1 MSLTIKNSKVNV
13 EAPAEIHFRTWHLFY
28 LTALIAVGMFAAG
41 VYSLVI
47 SGVVLATWW
56 ILYGKGISRTICVV
70 VVVVTTL
77 ACLLLPPRF
86 VYYER
91 PRWADSANNIR
102 QCVIGMLNYESDR
115 GHCPPAW
122 LEDETGMPMHSWRVL
137 LLPYLEQDRLYAQY
151 NFDEPWNGPNNSKL
165 VDQMPEIYRDP
176 YSSHWT
182 GETIYKLVLDE
193 GSFSTTGEGRPL
205 DDAVDGAAS
214 TIVVVEDRANPVNW
228 MKPDG
233 ISINDAIAAC
243 LNKETCHY
251 GAVETNYIKGSR
263 FHNVATLDGAM
274 HRISPDTDP
283 ELLRAA
289 MRSADGVSPDL
300 PELSCDNFVHKP
312 GGYVGLVLYV
322 LLLGLPGWFLRKRST
337 V

>member
-1 MSLTIKNSKVNV
+1 MKNSKVNV

-56 ILYGKGISRTICVV
+56 ILYGKGISRRICVV
-70 VVVVTTL
+70 VVVVVFL
-77 ACLLLPPRF
+77 IFLLLPRITGTLSEP
-86 VYYER
+86 
-91 PRWADSANNIR
+91 PRWAESANCVRNCILAMHSYEAIHG
-102 QCVIGMLNYESDR
+102 QC
-115 GHCPPAW
+115 PAVW
-122 LEDETGMPMHSWRVL
+122 QEDETGKPMHSWRVL
-137 LLPYLEQDRLYAQY
+137 ILPYLEQERLYAQY

-176 YSSHWT
+176 YSHWT

-243 LNKETCHY
+243 LNKETCHC
-251 GAVETNYIKGSR
+251 GAAETNYIKGSR
-263 FHNVATLDGAM
+263 FHNVATLDGAI
-274 HRISPDTDP
+274 HRIGSDADP

-300 PELSCDNFVHKP
+300 SELSCDNFVHKP